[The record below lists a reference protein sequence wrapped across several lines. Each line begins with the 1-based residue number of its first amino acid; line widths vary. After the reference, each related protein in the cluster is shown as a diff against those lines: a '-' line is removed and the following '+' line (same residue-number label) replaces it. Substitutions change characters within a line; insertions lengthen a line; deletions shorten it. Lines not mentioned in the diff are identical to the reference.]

1 MFFFVMAE
9 EKTMLDYLRIVS
21 PGTALRTVIT
31 DLNRSNLGALI
42 VFESDGLQGL
52 YEGGFRVN
60 CLFTPQ
66 RLFELCKMDGAV
78 IISKDLKRIL
88 YANVLLI
95 PDTRLMTKETGTR
108 HKAAERAARQAE
120 TFVIAISERRNKTTL
135 FYKKSKYFL
144 RFSEEI
150 LNEVSSSLQVLE
162 KQRDAFNK
170 LLGKLAILEIS
181 GMVSIGDV
189 CKILQRAEIMLK
201 ISESMKRSFVELGRE
216 GLVMSMR
223 YKELIKGTEKKELA
237 LLKDY
242 IDIPIK
248 RAKILLEN
256 LTYDGL
262 LELDTLSRLIFEKS
276 LEESAETKGYK
287 FLSKLTLSHEESS
300 KIVDKFKTLERILD
314 LKSEDLEPFVGNR
327 AETIKDEIDT
337 LREQIIE
344 GKVLF

>member
-1 MFFFVMAE
+1 MAE

-300 KIVDKFKTLERILD
+300 KIVDKFKTLEGILD